1 MCQEFSLSLGQS
13 SGASVLPW
21 VAGAVTANMAGW
33 AADTLVNKVSGGR
46 DRASSSAGGAVR
58 HIDVM
63 WRRSSTLGALVDG
76 AILDVVVRG
85 CPPVGRVR
93 LGIAVE

>member
-21 VAGAVTANMAGW
+21 VAGAVTGNMAGW

-46 DRASSSAGGAVR
+46 DRSGSSAGGAVR

-63 WRRSSTLGALVDG
+63 RRRNSAPGARRWCDLGTLSSA
-76 AILDVVVRG
+76 AVR
-85 CPPVGRVR
+85 VS
-93 LGIAVE
+93 AA